1 MPKQK
6 PEILKVF
13 YNGEELI
20 IYSYHCAYKSMNSFL
35 HYITYID
42 ISQIQKLSQDIW
54 IWNKS
59 QIYIRWQIQDLK
71 KGNNM
76 C

>member
-35 HYITYID
+35 HYIHRHFTDPKIVPRHLNMKQVTN
-42 ISQIQKLSQDIW
+42 IHKMT
-54 IWNKS
+54 NTGF
-59 QIYIRWQIQDLK
+59 K
-71 KGNNM
+71 KRKQYV
-76 C
+76 